1 MRETSRPVRHD
12 KCSKLLAVGKRSNA
26 MRRFSL
32 KQGKHVT
39 NHILRMRSICWA
51 AGDVGFFPHRCQ
63 CADRQVIRSS
73 QLWSIILGN
82 SRGLFQESPDFT
94 DDPLP
99 RSLYQTWFN
108 VRTISSNGNVS
119 WFCFR
124 ARCWWLRFLCL
135 LWRSQQHSP
144 LRTKICGWQDE
155 SERLVKR
162 LASFCDAPKGVK
174 KLVTHQWDCNTRS
187 EVPGFGDLPCRS
199 M

>member
-1 MRETSRPVRHD
+1 MINVPS
-12 KCSKLLAVGKRSNA
+12 LAVGKRSNA

-32 KQGKHVT
+32 KQGKNVT
-39 NHILRMRSICWA
+39 NHILRMGSICWA
-51 AGDVGFFPHRCQ
+51 AGDVGFFPSSLPVCRSADHPSCGRC
-63 CADRQVIRSS
+63 
-73 QLWSIILGN
+73 LILGN
-82 SRGLFQESPDFT
+82 SRGLLRIT
-94 DDPLP
+94 C
-99 RSLYQTWFN
+99 LYWW
-108 VRTISSNGNVS
+108 SSTNLYTKHALTSEPFHHGNVS

-135 LWRSQQHSP
+135 LWRSQQQSP

-187 EVPGFGDLPCRS
+187 EVPGFGDLPCRLI
-199 M
+199 